1 MRAWADGL
9 EISTGHRSTSLSLTI
24 RASLA
29 SGSGMVD
36 LAKFEFLQ
44 SELVHPL
51 PTPFAIQTFPNRRF
65 IVFANLSQISP
76 SQSSHSPYCTS
87 TAISPCRYLLRRLPE
102 RDSRHTR
109 PLLAL
114 TTTLLGPTHARL
126 PHPARGCGRA
136 SPSRFRRQAYA
147 RTSLCVRRRCRFRRA
162 PCSLYH
168 PLVRAADAKMKY
180 IADYPSRCGIIDPPG
195 SSGQGG
201 TDISQDRRP

>member
-102 RDSRHTR
+102 RDCCHTR

-114 TTTLLGPTHARL
+114 TTTCLDPPTPVSPIPRVGAAARHRQGFDVRHTLGPRCAFV
-126 PHPARGCGRA
+126 AAVA
-136 SPSRFRRQAYA
+136 SDA
-147 RTSLCVRRRCRFRRA
+147 
-162 PCSLYH
+162 H
-168 PLVRAADAKMKY
+168 LVRF
-180 IADYPSRCGIIDPPG
+180 ITR
-195 SSGQGG
+195 
-201 TDISQDRRP
+201 